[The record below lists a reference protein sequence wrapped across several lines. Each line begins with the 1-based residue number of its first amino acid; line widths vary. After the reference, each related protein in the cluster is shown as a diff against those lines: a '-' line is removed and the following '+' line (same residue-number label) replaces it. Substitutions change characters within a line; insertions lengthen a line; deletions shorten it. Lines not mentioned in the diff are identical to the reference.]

1 MYTMVVDGKVYN
13 IKFKPLDSTTTNIKK
28 RILSGW
34 NFRRFLFLAIGLL
47 YLISSIG
54 DRMWVGVVLSLI
66 FVVQPILGIGC
77 LSGKCAGDNC
87 EM

>member
-1 MYTMVVDGKVYN
+1 MYITVVDGKVYN
-13 IKFKPLDSTTTNIKK
+13 IKFKYLDTSTANIK
-28 RILSGW
+28 RRVLSGW

-66 FVVQPILGIGC
+66 FVVQPLLGIGC

-87 EM
+87 EV